1 MTGGSVIKGES
12 SRQTIEREAMEELG
26 IKLNIE
32 KAQLLKRIKSDNVW
46 IDTYFIKQDIDLQ
59 KIYCNDILIWQKYT
73 NSSGAVSGYFSFEFS
88 TSMIANSAS
97 PGDKNETY
105 SRGTMS
111 GDVLSWGSKGAI
123 VKANCDCKVTVSGWL
138 SVGAQDGPKAY
149 KAYYYKNNSIVSNF
163 AYAYLSS
170 VGASRTETLKYTI
183 NLKKGETFSVQVGQA
198 ESSKGRLGCSSNI
211 TFVGEPV

>member
-1 MTGGSVIKGES
+1 MPLIVNGSPIFPGNK
-12 SRQTIEREAMEELG
+12 ILY
-26 IKLNIE
+26 N
-32 KAQLLKRIKSDNVW
+32 
-46 IDTYFIKQDIDLQ
+46 DIDLQ
-59 KIYCNDILIWQKYT
+59 KIYCTDILIWQKYT
-73 NSSGAVSGYFSFEFS
+73 NSSGAVSGYFSFEYF

-183 NLKKGETFSVQVGQA
+183 NLKKGETFSVRVGQA

-211 TFVGEPV
+211 TFVGEPI

>member
-1 MTGGSVIKGES
+1 MPLIVNGSPISPGSK
-12 SRQTIEREAMEELG
+12 ILC
-26 IKLNIE
+26 N
-32 KAQLLKRIKSDNVW
+32 
-46 IDTYFIKQDIDLQ
+46 DIDLQ

-123 VKANCDCKVTVSGWL
+123 VKANCDCKVTVFYDQVFTRNLLIILFQFIKIILLCQILHMLTCLALERAG
-138 SVGAQDGPKAY
+138 
-149 KAYYYKNNSIVSNF
+149 
-163 AYAYLSS
+163 
-170 VGASRTETLKYTI
+170 LKH
-183 NLKKGETFSVQVGQA
+183 
-198 ESSKGRLGCSSNI
+198 
-211 TFVGEPV
+211 